1 MAVYFPTVATP
12 PLAES
17 RAQLRH
23 QLDLLADFWNACSEQ
38 ELSTRPGPGRWSRR
52 EILGHLIDS
61 ALNNHRRIVVASL
74 APPPHRLRPYDQ
86 EAWVRVADYQHYP
99 CADLLTLWTSLNT
112 LMLHLLD
119 RLPPHLLEAQY
130 LTLNGNPTTLHWLIS
145 DYALHLEH
153 HVRQIIHGETI

>member
-1 MAVYFPTVATP
+1 MAAYSPTVATP

-17 RAQLRH
+17 QVQLR
-23 QLDLLADFWNACSEQ
+23 QQIELLTDFLAACSEP
-38 ELSTRPGPGRWSRR
+38 ELSASPGPGRWSRK

-61 ALNNHRRIVVASL
+61 ALNNHRRIVGASL

-86 EAWVRVADYQHYP
+86 DAWVRVADYQHYP
-99 CADLLTLWTSLNT
+99 CAGMLALWTSLNE
-112 LMLHLLD
+112 LILHLIGHV
-119 RLPPHLLEAQY
+119 PSHLLAHEY

-153 HVRQIIHGETI
+153 HVGQIIHGD

>member
-1 MAVYFPTVATP
+1 MAAYSPTVATP

-17 RAQLRH
+17 QVQLR
-23 QLDLLADFWNACSEQ
+23 QQIELLTDFWAACSEP
-38 ELSTRPGPGRWSRR
+38 ELSASPGPGRWSRK

-61 ALNNHRRIVVASL
+61 ALNNHRRIVGASL

-86 EAWVRVADYQHYP
+86 DAWVRVADYQHYP
-99 CADLLTLWTSLNT
+99 CAGLLALWTSLNE
-112 LMLHLLD
+112 LILHLIGHV
-119 RLPPHLLEAQY
+119 PSHLLAHEY

-153 HVRQIIHGETI
+153 HVGQIIHGD

>member
-1 MAVYFPTVATP
+1 MAAYSPTVATP

-17 RAQLRH
+17 QVQLR
-23 QLDLLADFWNACSEQ
+23 QQIDLLTDFWAACSEP
-38 ELSTRPGPGRWSRR
+38 ELSASPGPGRWSRK

-61 ALNNHRRIVVASL
+61 ALNNHRRIVGASL

-86 EAWVRVADYQHYP
+86 DAWVRVADYQHYP
-99 CADLLTLWTSLNT
+99 CAGMLALWTSLNE
-112 LMLHLLD
+112 LILHLIGHV
-119 RLPPHLLEAQY
+119 PSHLLAHEY

-153 HVRQIIHGETI
+153 HVGQIIHGD